1 MSTSFSGIGCP
12 EVAARILTETAA
24 KKGFCSKK
32 WHVSQCFTHSWPASH
47 TFGLGVW
54 GSLCGSHTGSH
65 TGSLRNCLL
74 LRPKVSYL
82 RAIEWDKNCQKALL
96 MQDSDQHIFGDITTV
111 FPANPLAPKMVQC
124 SRHGCPCPATA
135 IADVE
140 VAGPPCIFFS
150 RMDKRLGVG
159 DVRYSCHLS
168 WLQGDPRVE
177 LEKQL
182 GDIYQ
187 IQWAQMDPVCFG
199 IPCSR
204 PRVWPFSSTRRGRP
218 GTPTRPSRNSPPG
231 SRGGQP
237 LQAAIKGIQLEMQF
251 RAKSW
256 RGGSVQ
262 FWPGWF

>member
-12 EVAARILTETAA
+12 EVAARILTETAV

-54 GSLCGSHTGSH
+54 GPLCGSHTGSH

-168 WLQGDPRVE
+168 WLQGAACLPGERGDLRERGLLPQGRVGEAAGRHLPDSVGSNGPR
-177 LEKQL
+177 LL
-182 GDIYQ
+182 
-187 IQWAQMDPVCFG
+187 
-199 IPCSR
+199 R
-204 PRVWPFSSTRRGRP
+204 H
-218 GTPTRPSRNSPPG
+218 
-231 SRGGQP
+231 P
-237 LQAAIKGIQLEMQF
+237 LQPAKGLAILVHKKRAAWNSNVTFEEF
-251 RAKSW
+251 ASW
-256 RGGSVQ
+256 FKRRSAPSGCN
-262 FWPGWF
+262 